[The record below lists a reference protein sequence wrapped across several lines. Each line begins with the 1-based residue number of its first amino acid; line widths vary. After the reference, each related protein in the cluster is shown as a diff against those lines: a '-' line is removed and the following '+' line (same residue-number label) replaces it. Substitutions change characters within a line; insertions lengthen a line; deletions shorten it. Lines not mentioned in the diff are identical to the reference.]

1 MNKPTKSFKLNK
13 YVRKTLKVLAWIVGS
28 ILGLF
33 LLIVILIQIPYFQ
46 NLIKDKAVTYLE
58 GKIKTP
64 VKVGRI
70 EIGLPK
76 FVILEDIYFQSQA
89 GDTLLAGD
97 KVKVDISLFKLL
109 SNEVELNSVD
119 LQGITATIKRD
130 KDSIFNFDYIIDA
143 FASNEPKDTTAAP
156 MKISVKN
163 VNLDRIKVRFEDAI
177 SKNDLN
183 AYVNHFD
190 TKITKFDLDKMDFTV
205 PKINLN
211 GFKVMLK
218 QGEIV
223 QEVAQ
228 NTVEVTDE
236 AVKSPDL
243 NLELGE
249 IQLANIDIGFDNKG
263 SALNTGIKLKKL
275 LLKFNEINLK
285 KQFIDLDKFEIDGI
299 SGGLTFGKLDK
310 PIEVDAPKS
319 LEATGPKWR
328 VRLNETSLQNIA
340 FRFDD
345 ENALRVKKGMDYK
358 HLNLENVK
366 LKGEKFYYSNDSIYG
381 NIQAFSAKDQSGL
394 DIESLK
400 TNFFYGSRR
409 ASLKNL
415 YLKTPQTLVKDEIN
429 VTYKDLSKIADNLGD
444 LGIDASLENSQIG
457 FKDILLFVPTL
468 ENQNPFKSNPN
479 AILYINSEVSGK
491 VSDIYIP
498 KLEISGIGT
507 TIVAASGRITGL
519 PDVEKAYFDL
529 KIDQLKSTSKD
540 INMFVPKGTIP
551 ANIQLPSQ
559 LSLNGFFK
567 GDISNFNTNLN
578 LASSFGKAKI
588 KATFDQRRK
597 NYEKYDA
604 DATIDNFDLGKLL
617 KNDSLGKISLK
628 AKVKGTGLNPQTAN
642 ASIDGTLIKAD
653 FNRYTYKNLKLKGDI
668 KNGNFDITAGMND
681 VNLTFDMVAEGNF
694 KGKYP
699 AIKLKLNTDIADL
712 EKLNLHAGPLKLRGH
727 VFADIPDSSPEN
739 LNGKIRI
746 YDFLIV
752 DSKET
757 YALDSI
763 KIDAISSIESDTI
776 RIQSQ
781 FANALI
787 TGNFQYDQIG
797 TALTNSISKYYNTN
811 PTAPKKANLPQQFD
825 MTLVVR
831 DEPILMKLMPQLKSL
846 SPITINAKYNSEG
859 DSITVNGKIPK
870 IIYGAST
877 ITNGELDIET
887 DENALIYSLVID
899 DIKSG
904 QINLPYTSISGQ
916 VAENKVNYTLLI
928 RDNKN
933 EDQYLLA
940 GSLKAED
947 GNTQISLEPD
957 GLVLNYDQWDIDREN
972 IVQFGS
978 KGIYANNFEL
988 SNQASSIKIQSQ
1000 SESANSPLDVT
1011 LKDFEIATITNAVAK
1026 DTLLAGG
1033 RINGNVLIKDLT
1045 KTMTFTADLN
1055 IDDFTF
1061 KTDTVGNIAIKV
1073 DNNTANVLNADVAI
1087 TGGDGNQVNLT
1098 GNYRTDN
1105 STFDMNF
1112 DIEKLNMKSIQGFT
1126 MGAITQSTGFLS
1138 GEFKVTGSTTNP
1150 SVIGELKFNEI
1161 GLRVTQL
1168 ASYFDEMNDKI
1179 SFTNQGIAFNKFS
1192 ISDSEDN
1199 QLVVDGRVLT
1209 TNYTDFGFDLRVNAD
1224 NFKAVNSVAKDNDLY
1239 YGDLFIDTKLSVKGD
1254 MNKPI
1259 VRGELKINE
1268 DTDLTIVL
1276 PQSDPSI
1283 ADREGIVEFIDQDG
1297 MQIDQRFVVAD
1308 SLSQS
1313 QFKGMDVSVNIE
1325 IVKEAE
1331 LTMIIDKGNGD
1342 YLNLKGEAQLTGG
1355 IDESGKT
1362 TLTGRYEF
1370 DEGAYEMS
1378 FNFIRRRFEIQK
1390 GSYILWTG
1398 EPTSA
1403 DINITA
1409 VYEIET
1415 APIDLVDNQITSNRN
1430 MFKQRIPFETLL
1442 KMKGELLKPEISFD
1456 ITLPDGNNTVSAEV
1470 TNLTKSKLAQ
1480 LRQEEGE
1487 LNKQVFAL
1495 LLLGRF
1501 IGEDPFASEAGGT
1514 SAGSLA
1520 RQSVSKI
1527 LSQQLNNL
1535 AGSLVQGVELDFDL
1549 QSRED
1554 YTTGSREDRTDLNV
1568 GLSKRLLNDR
1578 LKVTVGSSFG
1588 LEGPQQAN
1596 EETNNIAGDL
1606 SADYQLTKDGRYMVR
1621 AYRKNQYQVALQGQV
1636 IETGV
1641 GFIITMD
1648 YNKFRELFHRTPE
1661 EKKIAREAR
1670 EKDQKKREK
1679 EKKDNEKSSQEQK
1692 EQTDK
1697 NAKKDKNND

>member
-1 MNKPTKSFKLNK
+1 LDKPKKSFTLNK
-13 YVRKTLKVLAWIVGS
+13 YVKKSLKILAWIIGS
-28 ILGLF
+28 IIGLF

-46 NLIKDKAVTYLE
+46 NIIKDKAVTYLE

-76 FVILEDIYFQSQA
+76 YIILEDIYFESQA
-89 GDTLLAGD
+89 GDTLLAGE

-119 LQGITATIKRD
+119 LQGITATVKRN
-130 KDSIFNFDYIIDA
+130 KDSVFNFDYIIDA
-143 FASNEPKDTTAAP
+143 FASNEPKDTTSKP

-163 VNLDRIKVRFEDAI
+163 INLDRIKVRFEDAI

-190 TKITKFDLDKMDFTV
+190 TKITKFDLDKMDFTI
-205 PKINLN
+205 PKINLD

-223 QEVAQ
+223 QEAAQ

-236 AVKSPDL
+236 AVKRTDL

-249 IQLANIDIGFDNKG
+249 IKLANIDVGFDNKCA
-263 SALNTGIKLKKL
+263 ALNTGIKLKQL
-275 LLKFNEINLK
+275 LLEFNEIDLK
-285 KQFIDLDKFEIDGI
+285 KQFIDLEKFEIDGI
-299 SGGLTFGKLDK
+299 SGGLTLGKLDK
-310 PIEVDAPKS
+310 SIEVDAPAS
-319 LEATGPKWR
+319 LEATGPKWK
-328 VRLNETSLQNIA
+328 VKLNKTSLQNIA

-345 ENALRVKKGMDYK
+345 ENAPKVKKGIDYK
-358 HLNLENVK
+358 HLNLADVK
-366 LKGEKFYYSNDSIYG
+366 FQAEKLYYSNDSIYG
-381 NIQAFSAKDQSGL
+381 KINELTAKDQSGL
-394 DIESLK
+394 DIESLQ
-400 TNFFYGSRR
+400 TDFFYGSKK

-415 YLKTPQTLVKDEIN
+415 YLKTPQTLVQDEIN
-429 VTYKDLSKIADNLGD
+429 VTYNDLSKIGDNLGD
-444 LGIDASLENSQIG
+444 LGIAASLQNSQIG
-457 FKDILLFVPTL
+457 FKDILLFVPNL
-468 ENQNPFKSNPN
+468 EKQNPFKSNPN
-479 AILYINSEVSGK
+479 AILYINSEISGK
-491 VSDIYIP
+491 VSDIYFP
-498 KLEISGIGT
+498 KLEISGIGST
-507 TIVAASGRITGL
+507 VVAASGRITGL

-529 KIDQLKSTSKD
+529 KIDQLKSTAKD

-559 LSLNGFFK
+559 LSLTGFFK
-567 GDISNFNTNLN
+567 GGLKNFNTNIN
-578 LASSFGKAKI
+578 LASSYGKAKI

-604 DATIDNFDLGKLL
+604 DATIDNFDIGKLL
-617 KNDSLGKISLK
+617 KNDSLGKVSLK
-628 AKVKGTGLNPQTAN
+628 AKVKGTGLNPQTAT
-642 ASIDGTLIKAD
+642 ASVDGTLLKAE
-653 FNRYTYKNLKLKGDI
+653 FNRYTYKNLKLKGAI
-668 KNGNFDITAGMND
+668 KNGNFDVTAGMND

-712 EKLNLHAGPLKLRGH
+712 EKLNLHAGPLKLRGN
-727 VFADIPDSSPEN
+727 VFADILDSSPEN
-739 LNGKIRI
+739 LNGKVRI
-746 YDFLIV
+746 YNFLIV

-757 YALDSI
+757 YSLDSI
-763 KIDAISSIESDTI
+763 KIDAISTAESDTI
-776 RIQSQ
+776 RLQSQ
-781 FANALI
+781 FAKALI

-825 MTLVVR
+825 LTLVVR

-846 SPITINAKYNSEG
+846 SPVSINARYNSVG
-859 DSITVNGKIPK
+859 DSITVNGSIPK
-870 IIYGAST
+870 IIYGT
-877 ITNGELDIET
+877 TEITNGLLDIET
-887 DENALIYSLVID
+887 DENALIYSLVLD
-899 DIKSG
+899 DVKSG
-904 QINLPYTSISGQ
+904 QIHLPYTSVSGQ
-916 VAENKVNYTLLI
+916 VAENKVNYTVLI
-928 RDNKN
+928 RDNKE

-957 GLVLNYDQWDIDREN
+957 GLVLNYESWDIDREN
-972 IVQFGS
+972 IVQFGK

-988 SNQASSIKIQSQ
+988 TNQASSIKIQSQ
-1000 SESANSPLDVT
+1000 SESANSPVDVT
-1011 LKDFEIATITNAVAK
+1011 LKDFEIATITSAIQK

-1033 RINGNVLIKDLT
+1033 RINGNVLLKDVT
-1045 KTMTFTADLN
+1045 KTMTFTADLDIEN
-1055 IDDFTF
+1055 FTF

-1073 DNNTANVLNADVAI
+1073 DNKTANVLNADVAI
-1087 TGGDGNQVNLT
+1087 TGGDGNQVDLDGT
-1098 GNYRTDN
+1098 YRTDN
-1105 STFDMNF
+1105 ATFDLNL
-1112 DIEKLNMKSIQGFT
+1112 DIERLNMKSIQGFT

-1138 GEFKVTGSTTNP
+1138 GDFKITGSTEKP
-1150 SVIGELKFNEI
+1150 SVIGDLKFNEV
-1161 GLRVTQL
+1161 GVRVQQL
-1168 ASYFDEMNDKI
+1168 ASNFDEMNDKI
-1179 SFTNQGIAFNKFS
+1179 SFTGQGISFDNFS
-1192 ISDSEDN
+1192 ISDSDDN
-1199 QLVVDGRVLT
+1199 ELVVDGRVLT
-1209 TNYTDFGFDLRVNAD
+1209 TNYTDFGFDLRVNAE

-1239 YGDLFIDTKLSVKGD
+1239 YGDLVIDTKLSVKGD
-1254 MNKPI
+1254 LNKPVI
-1259 VRGELKINE
+1259 RGDLKINE

-1297 MQIDQRFVVAD
+1297 MQVDKRFVVAD
-1308 SLSQS
+1308 SLNQS

-1342 YLNLKGEAQLTGG
+1342 YLNLKGEARLTGG

-1398 EPTSA
+1398 EPTTA

-1415 APIDLVDNQITSNRN
+1415 APIDLVDNQITGNRN
-1430 MFKQRIPFETLL
+1430 LYKQRIPFETLL
-1442 KMKGELLKPEISFD
+1442 KMNGELLKPVISFD
-1456 ITLPDGNNTVSAEV
+1456 ITLPEGNNTVATEV
-1470 TNLTKSKLAQ
+1470 TNTTKTKLAQ

-1501 IGEDPFASEAGGT
+1501 IGEDPFSSEAGGT
-1514 SAGSLA
+1514 NAGALA

-1535 AGSLVQGVELDFDL
+1535 AGSLIQGVELDFDL

-1578 LKVTVGSSFG
+1578 LKVSVGSSFG
-1588 LEGPQQAN
+1588 LEGPSQSN

-1606 SADYQLTKDGRYMVR
+1606 SADYQLTKDGRYMIR

-1641 GFIITMD
+1641 GFVITMD
-1648 YNKFRELFHRTPE
+1648 YNKFRELFHRSE
-1661 EKKIAREAR
+1661 EDKKIAREAR
-1670 EKDQKKREK
+1670 EKDEKKREK
-1679 EKKDNEKSSQEQK
+1679 EKEANEKAATEK
-1692 EQTDK
+1692 EEQTDK
-1697 NAKKDKNND
+1697 NAKKDKDND

>member
-1 MNKPTKSFKLNK
+1 MKI
-13 YVRKTLKVLAWIVGS
+13 LAWIIGS

-76 FVILEDIYFQSQA
+76 YIILEDIYFESQA

-109 SNEVELNSVD
+109 DNELELNSID
-119 LQGITATIKRD
+119 LQGITATVKRN
-130 KDSIFNFDYIIDA
+130 KDSVFNFDYIFDA
-143 FASNEPKDTTAAP
+143 FASDKPKDTTSAP

-205 PKINLN
+205 PKINLD

-249 IQLANIDIGFDNKG
+249 IKLANVDIGFDNKG

-275 LLKFNEINLK
+275 LLEFNEINLK
-285 KQFIDLDKFEIDGI
+285 KQFIDLEKFEIDGI

-310 PIEVDAPKS
+310 AIEVDAPES
-319 LEATGPKWR
+319 LEATGPKWK
-328 VRLNETSLQNIA
+328 VKLNETSLQNIA

-345 ENALRVKKGMDYK
+345 ENSPRVKKGMDYK

-366 LKGEKFYYSNDSIYG
+366 LQGEKFYYSTDSIYG
-381 NIQAFSAKDQSGL
+381 NIQEFSVKDQSGL

-400 TNFFYGSRR
+400 TNFFYGSKR

-429 VTYKDLSKIADNLGD
+429 VTYNDLSKIADNLGD
-444 LGIDASLENSQIG
+444 LGIDASLEKSQIG

-491 VSDIYIP
+491 VSDISIP
-498 KLEISGIGT
+498 KLEISGIGST
-507 TIVAASGRITGL
+507 VVSASGRITGL

-529 KIDQLKSTSKD
+529 KINQLKSTSKD

-567 GDISNFNTNLN
+567 GGISNFNTDMS

-597 NYEKYDA
+597 NHEKYDA
-604 DATIDNFDLGKLL
+604 DATIDNFDIGKLL

-642 ASIDGTLIKAD
+642 ASIDGNLIKAE
-653 FNRYTYKNLKLKGDI
+653 FNKYTYRNLKLKGDI
-668 KNGNFDITAGMND
+668 KNGNFNVTAGMND

-699 AIKLKLNTDIADL
+699 AVKLKLNTDIADL
-712 EKLNLHAGPLKLRGH
+712 EKLNLHAGPLKLRGDI
-727 VFADIPDSSPEN
+727 FADITDSSPEN
-739 LNGKIRI
+739 LNGKIRV
-746 YDFLIV
+746 YNFLIV

-757 YALDSI
+757 YSLDSI
-763 KIDAISSIESDTI
+763 KVDAISSAESDTI

-781 FANALI
+781 FANALM
-787 TGNFQYDQIG
+787 TGNFQYDQVG
-797 TALTNSISKYYNTN
+797 TALTNTISKYYNTN

-825 MTLVVR
+825 LTLVVR
-831 DEPILMKLMPQLKSL
+831 DEPILMKLMPELKSL
-846 SPITINAKYNSEG
+846 SPIEINARYNSEG
-859 DSITVNGKIPK
+859 DSINVNGKIPK
-870 IIYGAST
+870 IIYGNNT
-877 ITNGELDIET
+877 ITNGQLDIET

-899 DIKSG
+899 DIDAG
-904 QINLPYTSISGQ
+904 QIHLPYTSISGQ

-928 RDNKN
+928 RDIKD

-957 GLVLNYDQWDIDREN
+957 GLVLNYEPWDIDRGN

-988 SNQASSIKIQSQ
+988 SNNASSIKIQSQ

-1033 RINGNVLIKDLT
+1033 RINGNVLVKDLT

-1055 IDDFTF
+1055 VENFTF

-1087 TGGDGNQVNLT
+1087 TGADGNQVNLA

-1105 STFDMNF
+1105 STFDMNL
-1112 DIEKLNMKSIQGFT
+1112 DIDKLNMKSIQGFT

-1138 GEFKVTGSTTNP
+1138 GQFKVTGSTTSP

-1179 SFTNQGIAFNKFS
+1179 SFTNQGISFNKFS
-1192 ISDSEDN
+1192 ISDNDDN

-1209 TNYTDFGFDLRVNAD
+1209 TNYTDFGFDLRVNAE

-1254 MNKPI
+1254 LNKPV
-1259 VRGELKINE
+1259 VRGDLKINE

-1297 MQIDQRFVVAD
+1297 MQIDKRFIVAD
-1308 SLSQS
+1308 SLNQS

-1398 EPTSA
+1398 EPTTA

-1415 APIDLVDNQITSNRN
+1415 APIDLVDNQITTNRN
-1430 MFKQRIPFETLL
+1430 IYKQRIPFETLL

-1456 ITLPDGNNTVSAEV
+1456 ITLPEGNNTVATEV

-1501 IGEDPFASEAGGT
+1501 IGEDPFSSEAGGT

-1636 IETGV
+1636 VETGV

-1648 YNKFRELFHRTPE
+1648 YNKFRELFHKTE
-1661 EKKIAREAR
+1661 EQKKIDREIK
-1670 EKDQKKREK
+1670 EKDKLRREK
-1679 EKKDNEKSSQEQK
+1679 EKRDNEKSAQEQ
-1692 EQTDK
+1692 EERTDK
-1697 NAKKDKNND
+1697 KAKKDKDNE